1 MLMIKTD
8 KYTFST
14 KEMDGY
20 AFINYMQDKYEWG
33 GAQVNVYTDEGLTH
47 VYIEHFIETDEI
59 EDFQKYLLT
68 KEEPSD
74 IIK

>member
-14 KEMDGY
+14 KETDGY
-20 AFINYMQDKYEWG
+20 AFIKYMQDKYEWG
-33 GAQVNVYTDEGLTH
+33 GGQVNVYTDEGLTH
-47 VYIEHFIETDEI
+47 VYVEHIIETDEI

-68 KEEPSD
+68 IEKTSD
-74 IIK
+74 IIE

>member
-14 KEMDGY
+14 KEVDGY
-20 AFINYMQDKYEWG
+20 AFIKYMQDKYEWG
-33 GAQVNVYTDEGLTH
+33 GGQVNVYTDDGLTH

-68 KEEPSD
+68 IEESND
-74 IIK
+74 IIE